1 MQEIKLDFIG
11 VRLSQDNITQTC
23 LNRKY
28 IIRLYHIHI
37 YKVFTNSEMIF
48 ATMYTNNF
56 CSSRNNK
63 IVDTVIQSHTFQSNF
78 LII

>member
-1 MQEIKLDFIG
+1 MEIRF
-11 VRLSQDNITQTC
+11 
-23 LNRKY
+23 
-28 IIRLYHIHI
+28 YHIHI
-37 YKVFTNSEMIF
+37 SKVFTYLEMIF
-48 ATMYTNNF
+48 ATIYANNF